1 MSVIEFF
8 KFELSSKIFLEYM
21 TVNDKE
27 TEKLEEKA
35 GKAKKKRIRFASQLE
50 HHQFPKS
57 FWADSEP
64 VTRGLRNFFE

>member
-1 MSVIEFF
+1 
-8 KFELSSKIFLEYM
+8 M

-27 TEKLEEKA
+27 SEKLEEKT
-35 GKAKKKRIRFASQLE
+35 GKSKKKRIRFASQLE

-64 VTRGLRNFFE
+64 VTRGLRNFFK